1 MEEVW
6 KDISITSL
14 PNTPIPH
21 IIHNQNPHFKGMIL
35 QDFFNRKNPLTK
47 SSMDPQIIK
56 PNTLEFQFFENHEMM
71 NPKTHHNQNFQVQG
85 NSSVSGLM
93 GLNDNDIPSMEV
105 FASSSGF
112 NKGFNNQVKKK
123 RLSMDGGC
131 DDEDDSVDRR
141 HKRMI
146 KNRESAARSR
156 ARKQA
161 YVTELELEVAHL
173 TKENAML
180 RKQQRLVRNF

>member
-156 ARKQA
+156 ARKQVLFLFLLLLYTYFYA
-161 YVTELELEVAHL
+161 
-173 TKENAML
+173 KN
-180 RKQQRLVRNF
+180 RI